1 MRGLQ
6 MAEDCRATISKSGMC
21 VRQCVLGLLRSAFV
35 RNVLVVMSGSAVAQ
49 AVGVVLSPV
58 ISRLFTPVDFGVFGT
73 FTAVTGVLLS
83 FVTLD
88 YAQAIMLPKLR
99 EEAGQVFVLA
109 CLVTG
114 LVSLLCLVVCMLI
127 PGRLLGLLQ
136 SRDPVM
142 LGFLALAVLVG
153 GLNACFQA
161 WCVRVKAFKQTS
173 ASQVVRGV
181 SSNGL
186 QVGLGMLKTGAA
198 GLALSSVLADSL
210 ASLNLLRVVW
220 AELRGFM
227 ATAGWQRLKALAW
240 EYRDFPA
247 YSATQNLLNA
257 VSTGLPVV
265 LLTHYYGIAVA
276 GAYAFGVRLLG
287 APISLITS
295 ALRQVLFQKA
305 GETQH
310 QDRPLTPLFLKTTIG
325 LFVLG
330 GLPTVCLALWSPA
343 LFAWLFGRQWHA
355 AGEFARYLILWLLF
369 VFCNQP
375 AVLIAR
381 LIRIQR
387 TVFFYNVVVLMA
399 RVLTLVVGG
408 LYLAA
413 ADCILVFSLVGAALN
428 MALIVLVGR
437 ALLKREGRLDWAG
450 LRAGVLDGLG

>member
-1 MRGLQ
+1 MSTDIPVAARYQ
-6 MAEDCRATISKSGMC
+6 RVAAHRIWH
-21 VRQCVLGLLRSAFV
+21 SAFL
-35 RNVLVVMSGSAVAQ
+35 RNLAIVMSGSAVAQ
-49 AVGVVLSPV
+49 AIGMALSPV

-73 FTAVTGVLLS
+73 FTAVTGVILS

-99 EEAGQVFVLA
+99 EDAGQVFVLA

-114 LVSLLCLVVCMLI
+114 LVSALCLAICALI
-127 PGRLLGLLQ
+127 PGRLLQLLQ
-136 SRDPVM
+136 SRNLVM
-142 LGFLALAVLVG
+142 LAFMVLAVLVG

-186 QVGLGMLKTGAA
+186 QVGLGLLKAGAP
-198 GLALSSVLADSL
+198 GLALSSVLADAL
-210 ASLNLLRVVW
+210 ASLNLCRVVW
-220 AELRGFM
+220 AELRGFV
-227 ATAGWQRLKALAW
+227 AAARWRRLRALAW

-257 VSTGLPVV
+257 VSTGLPVL

-310 QDRPLTPLFLKTTIG
+310 QDRPLTPLFLQTTIG

-330 GLPTVCLALWSPA
+330 MLPTVGLALWSPV
-343 LFAWLFGRQWHA
+343 LFTWLFGPQWHA
-355 AGEFARYLILWLLF
+355 AGEFARYLVLWLLF

-387 TVFFYNVVVLMA
+387 AVFLYNVVVLIA
-399 RVLTLVVGG
+399 RLLTLVVGG

-413 ADCILVFSLVGAALN
+413 ADCILVFSLVGAVLN
-428 MALIVLVGR
+428 LALIVLVGR
-437 ALLKREGRLDWAG
+437 AVLKREGRLDWAG
-450 LRAGVLDGLG
+450 LRAGGLDGLA